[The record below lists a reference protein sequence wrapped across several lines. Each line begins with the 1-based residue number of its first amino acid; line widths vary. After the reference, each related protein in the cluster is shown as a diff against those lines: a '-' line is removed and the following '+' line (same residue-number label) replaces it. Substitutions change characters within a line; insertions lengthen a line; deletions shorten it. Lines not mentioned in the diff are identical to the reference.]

1 MTSTG
6 DATGVINYAP
16 HPDETHFSTISMS
29 ELSPAAK
36 PVWDAYEELLEYKCV
51 VTKTD
56 MKALAAA
63 LRAAADQ
70 VVPDDKPSSF
80 SPGAPQA
87 FAIQRRTTRRQ
98 LLTIA
103 AELETFAQ

>member
-1 MTSTG
+1 MT
-6 DATGVINYAP
+6 DL
-16 HPDETHFSTISMS
+16 F
-29 ELSPAAK
+29 PAAQAIVNAAVEAGGGYGRAT
-36 PVWDAYEELLEYKCV
+36 PTLHAR
-51 VTKTD
+51 
-56 MKALAAA
+56 LAAA

>member
-1 MTSTG
+1 M
-6 DATGVINYAP
+6 V
-16 HPDETHFSTISMS
+16 
-29 ELSPAAK
+29 ELSKEAQAVLDAAFTLA
-36 PVWDAYEELLEYKCV
+36 DNLDRD
-51 VTKTD
+51 VTETEII
-56 MKALAAA
+56 AAA

-98 LLTIA
+98 LLAIA
-103 AELETFAQ
+103 DELEAQ